1 MIAGIK
7 RYAHDEVL
15 KKLREN
21 WSVLRF
27 RELLIKSEYDS
38 VGWSRSLTRIANVA
52 FQPPCICVFGSN
64 PRSSGPCNAECHTLD
79 TVPPGIP
86 SYVFPTGVFET
97 VSNHWASSVA
107 EADWRGTRRCKVLK
121 ERRSNQDSSEPI
133 MLPKKVRSHWSCN
146 HSSGRSSVF
155 GTRQSAHL
163 IPTFQSFDN

>member
-1 MIAGIK
+1 MI
-7 RYAHDEVL
+7 V
-15 KKLREN
+15 N
-21 WSVLRF
+21 S
-27 RELLIKSEYDS
+27 
-38 VGWSRSLTRIANVA
+38 WSRFLTRIANVA

-107 EADWRGTRRCKVLK
+107 EADWRGTRRCRVLK

-133 MLPKKVRSHWSCN
+133 MLPTKVRSRWSCY
-146 HSSGRSSVF
+146 
-155 GTRQSAHL
+155 HL
-163 IPTFQSFDN
+163 IRTVKGFRNTTKCSLDSKYPEFWLLEYQPVNRSVLRNISCLHF

>member
-1 MIAGIK
+1 MAI
-7 RYAHDEVL
+7 DD
-15 KKLREN
+15 
-21 WSVLRF
+21 WSIF
-27 RELLIKSEYDS
+27 
-38 VGWSRSLTRIANVA
+38 LTRIANVA

-64 PRSSGPCNAECHTLD
+64 PRSSEPCNAECHTFD

-133 MLPKKVRSHWSCN
+133 MLPKKVRSRWSWN
-146 HSSGRSSVF
+146 HLIKQRSSNL
-155 GTRQSAHL
+155 GTTKSSLDPKFPEFWLLKYQLVNRSVLQNISCLYFSKIRAR
-163 IPTFQSFDN
+163 